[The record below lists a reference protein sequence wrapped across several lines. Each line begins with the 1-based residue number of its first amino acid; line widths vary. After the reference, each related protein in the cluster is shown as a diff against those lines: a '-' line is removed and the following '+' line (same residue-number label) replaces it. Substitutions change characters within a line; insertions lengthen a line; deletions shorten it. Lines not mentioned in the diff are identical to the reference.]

1 MVRTISDDFF
11 KQKNRYVY
19 FQFVMKNLGKFE
31 VMLMAITLT
40 KSRYRHMDFLPA
52 VAGDSHVIVIK
63 NDLEHDYDFDM
74 YIQVH
79 DGITFL
85 EIS

>member
-1 MVRTISDDFF
+1 MVRTINDDFF
-11 KQKNRYVY
+11 KTKKIGM
-19 FQFVMKNLGKFE
+19 FIFFVMKNLGKFE

-63 NDLEHDYDFDM
+63 NDLEHDYDFTM
-74 YIQVH
+74 YIQVV
-79 DGITFL
+79 TYQYYK
-85 EIS
+85 

>member
-1 MVRTISDDFF
+1 
-11 KQKNRYVY
+11 
-19 FQFVMKNLGKFE
+19 MKNLGKFE

-63 NDLEHDYDFDM
+63 NDLEHDYDFTM
-74 YIQVH
+74 YIQVL
-79 DGITFL
+79 IVVTYFL
-85 EIS
+85 YFRN

>member
-1 MVRTISDDFF
+1 MMIFLKRKKIGMFIF
-11 KQKNRYVY
+11 
-19 FQFVMKNLGKFE
+19 FVMKNLGKFE

-63 NDLEHDYDFDM
+63 NDLEHDYDFTM
-74 YIQVH
+74 YIQVV
-79 DGITFL
+79 TYFL
-85 EIS
+85 YFRN

>member
-1 MVRTISDDFF
+1 MMIFLKRKKIGMFIF
-11 KQKNRYVY
+11 
-19 FQFVMKNLGKFE
+19 FVMKNLGKFE

-63 NDLEHDYDFDM
+63 NDLEHDYDFTM
-74 YIQVH
+74 YIQVV
-79 DGITFL
+79 TYQ
-85 EIS
+85 

>member
-1 MVRTISDDFF
+1 MFIF
-11 KQKNRYVY
+11 
-19 FQFVMKNLGKFE
+19 FVMKNLGKFE

-63 NDLEHDYDFDM
+63 NDLEHDYDFTM

-79 DGITFL
+79 NGITFL
-85 EIS
+85 KIS